1 MFGWARERWLRWM
14 DLFGGAPTGFDEH
27 PLSSV
32 SKFKESL
39 WGIKLEWYGN
49 YDIVLNPILY
59 KIFKAYH
66 HIRKS

>member
-1 MFGWARERWLRWM
+1 M

-39 WGIKLEWYGN
+39 
-49 YDIVLNPILY
+49 
-59 KIFKAYH
+59 
-66 HIRKS
+66 